1 MSLVALRKVCKS
13 FGKHKILK
21 DIDLTIEKGEVL
33 SIIGRSGSGKS
44 TLLRCINGLEKIDS
58 GEIIVNGQVVTQSRN
73 VLRKLH
79 REVGIVFQSYNLF
92 PHLTIE
98 ENITLGL
105 THGKGISL
113 VTAKIIAHSSLQLVH
128 MSDKAND
135 YPARLS
141 GGQQQRA
148 AIARAIAMEPV
159 LLLFDEITSALDPE
173 LKSEVV
179 HVLEDLA
186 VQNRTMILVT
196 HEMAFARRS
205 GTQLVFMHDG
215 KIWEKGHPEDLF
227 KNPKTEELKL
237 FLSSV
242 MI

>member
-1 MSLVALRKVCKS
+1 
-13 FGKHKILK
+13 
-21 DIDLTIEKGEVL
+21 
-33 SIIGRSGSGKS
+33 
-44 TLLRCINGLEKIDS
+44 
-58 GEIIVNGQVVTQSRN
+58 
-73 VLRKLH
+73 
-79 REVGIVFQSYNLF
+79 
-92 PHLTIE
+92 
-98 ENITLGL
+98 
-105 THGKGISL
+105 
-113 VTAKIIAHSSLQLVH
+113 
-128 MSDKAND
+128 MSDKAYD
-135 YPARLS
+135 YPGRLS

-227 KNPKTEELKL
+227 QNPKTDELKL